1 MRALKSWL
9 DRQPVWRQ
17 TVISVAALVA
27 VVALSTQVVQTTI
40 GGGSPSGPSSSSF
53 ATTPAG
59 MAAYASLIRDAGG
72 TVAQRRIGFSEGTP
86 VSPGATLLLL
96 DVDVLDDSE
105 VFAVRRFLDDGGRVV
120 AGGITGTSWINQVA
134 DTGLESA
141 ATDTAVAVL
150 AADKSG
156 GARSIVHAG
165 GVGLDATTLPDEAV
179 VVARA
184 GDVPVVVRL
193 GVGDAGGTMVVLANT
208 AVLQN
213 RSLGERDDAAF
224 ALSLIANR
232 PAVFAE
238 QPHGYGQRGGVSGL
252 PARWR
257 WCLGLL
263 LCAALAWMVSQGRRN
278 GPTEF
283 AVRDLSPARR
293 EYVDA
298 LAVTLARSRRR
309 TRSDGSKERTRDG
322 ADTSPAVSVGAGEE
336 RQR

>member
-1 MRALKSWL
+1 MNALKIWL
-9 DRQPVWRQ
+9 NRQPPWRQ
-17 TVISVAALVA
+17 LLISVAALVA

-53 ATTPAG
+53 ATTPG
-59 MAAYASLIRDAGG
+59 GVAAYASLIRDAGG
-72 TVAQRRIGFSEGTP
+72 TVTQRRVGFSEGTP
-86 VSPGATLLLL
+86 VSPGATLLLH

-105 VFAVRRFLDDGGRVV
+105 EFAVRRFLDDGGRVV
-120 AGGITGTSWINQVA
+120 AGGITSTSWINRVA
-134 DTGLESA
+134 NISLESDS
-141 ATDTAVAVL
+141 TDALVAVV
-150 AADKSG
+150 AAGEGG

-165 GVGLDATTLPDEAV
+165 GVGLDTKTVPDEAV
-179 VVARA
+179 VVART
-184 GDVPVVVRL
+184 GNVPVAVRL
-193 GVGDAGGTMVVLANT
+193 RVGDAGGTMVVLANT
-208 AVLQN
+208 TVLQN

-232 PAVFAE
+232 PAIFAE

-263 LCAALAWMVSQGRRN
+263 LCAALAWMVSRGRRN
-278 GPTEF
+278 GPTES

-309 TRSDGSKERTRDG
+309 TGNTDG
-322 ADTSPAVSVGAGEE
+322 ADMRPAESVGAREE

>member
-1 MRALKSWL
+1 MSALKTWL
-9 DRQPVWRQ
+9 NRQPPWRQ
-17 TVISVAALVA
+17 LLISTAALVA
-27 VVALSTQVVQTTI
+27 LVALSTQVVQSTI

-59 MAAYASLIRDAGG
+59 VAAYASLIRDAGG
-72 TVAQRRIGFSEGTP
+72 TVIQRRVGFSEGTP

-120 AGGITGTSWINQVA
+120 AGGIRGTSWINRVA
-134 DTGLESA
+134 DTSLASA
-141 ATDTAVAVL
+141 ATDTDVAVV
-150 AADKSG
+150 AAAEGG

-165 GVGLDATTLPDEAV
+165 GVGLDADTVPDEAV

-184 GDVPVVVRL
+184 ADVPVAVRL
-193 GVGDAGGTMVVLANT
+193 SVGDAGGTMVVLANT
-208 AVLQN
+208 SVLQN

-263 LCAALAWMVSQGRRN
+263 LCAALAWMVSLGRRN
-278 GPTEF
+278 GPTES

-309 TRSDGSKERTRDG
+309 TGSSDGSTVG
-322 ADTSPAVSVGAGEE
+322 ADTNPAVPVGAGEE